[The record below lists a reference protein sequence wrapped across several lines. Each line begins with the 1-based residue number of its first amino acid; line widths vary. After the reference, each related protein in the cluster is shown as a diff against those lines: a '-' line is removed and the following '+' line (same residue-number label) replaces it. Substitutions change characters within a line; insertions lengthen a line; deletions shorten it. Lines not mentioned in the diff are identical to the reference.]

1 MGEGLQDL
9 ALRRA
14 GEGALRV
21 ANEMRTAAR
30 QRSWLRRLLALTSIE
45 EKSWRVGAEGERL
58 VGAQLA
64 HLVRLY
70 PDWRVLHGVP
80 MGPGG
85 SDIDHVVIG
94 PAGVFTITTRHHPQ
108 ARVQVKGDVVLVNS
122 QRVSYV
128 RTSRFEAACASRLL
142 SAAVGFPVH
151 ARALAVTVG
160 ADLVVAGQPEGLT
173 FCERRRLVD
182 LLRKAPTVLSPSQVK
197 QLYAV
202 ARHPDTW
209 SADVR
214 IPSPRPPVDQARS
227 QPPS

>member
-14 GEGALRV
+14 GEGALQV
-21 ANEMRTAAR
+21 ANEMRAAAR
-30 QRSWLRRLLALTSIE
+30 TRSWLRRLFALTSIE
-45 EKSWRVGAEGERL
+45 EKSWRAGAEGERL

-70 PDWRVLHGVP
+70 PGWRVLHGIPVGSAGADIDHLVI
-80 MGPGG
+80 GPGG
-85 SDIDHVVIG
+85 
-94 PAGVFTITTRHHPQ
+94 VFSITTRHHPQ
-108 ARVQVKGDVVLVNS
+108 GRVQVKGDVVLVNG

-128 RTSRFEAACASRLL
+128 RNSRFEAAYASRLL
-142 SAAVGFPVH
+142 SAAVGFPVQ

-173 FCERRRLVD
+173 FCDRRRVVD
-182 LLRKAPTVLSPSQVK
+182 LLRKAPTILSPSQIM

-227 QPPS
+227 PLS